1 MTATKLGALALIL
14 AGTGLA
20 SCTTLGG
27 NIKGNFS
34 CIAPD
39 GICAPSSTIDDRA
52 LALIAGEDGDRMIT
66 PAGPY
71 SAPATDGRGDQ
82 SIAARNVA
90 GGFQSAAAT
99 PARSQERVL
108 RIVFPAQ
115 IDAAGRLREQTAI
128 HAVVQRGEWQRE
140 LASNAVATTP
150 AEVASATGGDTLL
163 AAVDRADPPM
173 TGDAEAG
180 VDPDM
185 PSAAAVAAAR
195 APADPVGDIKDQVA
209 RQLARNP
216 RRMPAST
223 TPVYR
228 QPRAPITVPAA
239 PSSARANTLT
249 PLPAATAPQARTA
262 TTQAVGTTKP
272 ATPSPSAP
280 ARAATR
286 PTATSAITV
295 PTHATQAGRTALASV
310 GASPAIRAGLARAE
324 PEAREAAKAN
334 GVIPVLRAP
343 SFPGVDQ

>member
-71 SAPATDGRGDQ
+71 SAPATDDRGGQ
-82 SIAARNVA
+82 SMAARSVA

-150 AEVASATGGDTLL
+150 AEVASAAGGDTLL
-163 AAVDRADPPM
+163 AAVDRADPPI
-173 TGDAEAG
+173 TGDTDMG
-180 VDPDM
+180 MDPDM

-195 APADPVGDIKDQVA
+195 APVDPVGNIKDQVA

-228 QPRAPITVPAA
+228 QSRAPIAVPAA
-239 PSSARANTLT
+239 PTSGRAIT
-249 PLPAATAPQARTA
+249 PTPRPSPTAPQARTA
-262 TTQAVGTTKP
+262 TTQAIGTPKP

-280 ARAATR
+280 ARPATA

-295 PTHATQAGRTALASV
+295 PTHATQAGRTALAAV
-310 GASPAIRAGLARAE
+310 GANPAIRAGLARVE
-324 PEAREAAKAN
+324 PEAREAVKAN